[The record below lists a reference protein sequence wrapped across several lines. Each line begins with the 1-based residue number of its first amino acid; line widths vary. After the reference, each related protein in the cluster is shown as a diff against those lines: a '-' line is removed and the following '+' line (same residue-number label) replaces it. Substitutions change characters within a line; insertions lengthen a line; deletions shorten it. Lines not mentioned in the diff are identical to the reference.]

1 VPDERRSAPGDRNAA
16 GDGTSAH
23 DHGDVKTASQIG
35 PGAEHPVRRN
45 PVPALLTS
53 LLGDSLDPGY
63 AAAAQRRATTVGP
76 PDGRRGPARWWYW
89 AAGLLAVGLVLG
101 IAARATAASA
111 PSAEHTRSALL
122 GDVRAAQQRVDSLAA
137 RASVLAAGI
146 RSAQQSLGATAL
158 LSTVAGLEQDGGMTP
173 VHGPGLRIVIDNA
186 SDAGGPGAIQDSDID
201 LLVNGLWA
209 SGAEAVS
216 VGGVRLRTTSTIRQA
231 GGAMLVDNT
240 PVFFP
245 IAIDAVGD
253 PSTLHVAIVTTE
265 GFARFS
271 AFASL
276 YHIRFDL
283 EAKTDITLP
292 AAPGP
297 DLRYA
302 SAVPTSR

>member
-1 VPDERRSAPGDRNAA
+1 MPEEPDTGSTERA
-16 GDGTSAH
+16 
-23 DHGDVKTASQIG
+23 
-35 PGAEHPVRRN
+35 VRRN

-63 AAAAQRRATTVGP
+63 AAAAQRRDGTASP

-111 PSAEHTRSALL
+111 PSAENTRSALL
-122 GDVRAAQQRVDSLAA
+122 GDVRAAQQRVDALAA
-137 RASVLAAGI
+137 RASALGAGI
-146 RSAQQSLGATAL
+146 RSVQQSLGATAL
-158 LSTVAGLEQDGGMTP
+158 LSTVADLEQDGGMTP
-173 VHGPGLRIVIDNA
+173 MHGPGLQIVIDNA
-186 SDAGGPGAIQDSDID
+186 GDANGPGAIQDSDID

-253 PSTLHVAIVTTE
+253 PSRLHVAIVATE

-292 AAPGP
+292 AAPAP